1 MVICLTSGETRRLD
15 LVDFDV
21 VLEFWPSL
29 HISAEAL
36 GISPIT
42 VKETVHKLR
51 LAVKMCA
58 RRGMGQK
65 SIEVYA

>member
-1 MVICLTSGETRRLD
+1 LD
-15 LVDFDV
+15 LDFNA
-21 VLEFWPSL
+21 VLVFWPSL

-42 VKETVHKLR
+42 VKETVRRLR
-51 LAVKMCA
+51 PAVKMYA

>member
-1 MVICLTSGETRRLD
+1 LD
-15 LVDFDV
+15 LDFDAV
-21 VLEFWPSL
+21 PVFWPSL

-42 VKETVHKLR
+42 VKETVRKLR

-58 RRGMGQK
+58 SRGVPGQRPV
-65 SIEVYA
+65 EDHA

>member
-1 MVICLTSGETRRLD
+1 V
-15 LVDFDV
+15 LV
-21 VLEFWPSL
+21 FWPGL

-51 LAVKMCA
+51 LAVKMCT

>member
-1 MVICLTSGETRRLD
+1 LGEARRLD
-15 LVDFDV
+15 LVGFDAV
-21 VLEFWPSL
+21 PVFWPGL
-29 HISAEAL
+29 YISAEAL
-36 GISPIT
+36 GIGPIT

-51 LAVKMCA
+51 PAVKMCA